1 MRARNLDRAQSIINH
16 APVRAAPSAVRD
28 APSCRRQQRRQ
39 RQSPAGLQVVHDH
52 PVVRASGCSSGTS
65 TSIQSIEASDKAG
78 FVSAGDE
85 IGRRPQA
92 VVAARRRHGQFD
104 AEHGDEL
111 VQMHRRVIWPV
122 SGERSRSNAGGG
134 VGRGAQLFTLPLERC
149 GAYAEPR
156 SAFAMCMKNLVNS
169 HGRTERGQRKF

>member
-1 MRARNLDRAQSIINH
+1 MEQFPDLAW
-16 APVRAAPSAVRD
+16 
-28 APSCRRQQRRQ
+28 
-39 RQSPAGLQVVHDH
+39 
-52 PVVRASGCSSGTS
+52 
-65 TSIQSIEASDKAG
+65 
-78 FVSAGDE
+78 GDE
-85 IGRRPQA
+85 EFSGHLFGRELA
-92 VVAARRRHGQFD
+92 LSDLAAEERHAHGQFD